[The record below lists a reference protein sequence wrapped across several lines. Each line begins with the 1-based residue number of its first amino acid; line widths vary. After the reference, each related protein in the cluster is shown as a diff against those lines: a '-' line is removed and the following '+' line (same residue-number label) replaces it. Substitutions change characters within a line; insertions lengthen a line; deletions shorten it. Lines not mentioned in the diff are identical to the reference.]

1 MTAGILA
8 MIALAGAGCAMSG
21 GTATVGMWRPQRVVD
36 TQVCIESSP
45 GVCAKTLEV
54 GRDVPAR
61 SFAGGMFAWFN
72 PGYAFVSGSDA
83 RHRFVLNSQI
93 DYLRGRGGFAL
104 GGRVGGNLAF
114 GGNNLLFT
122 VPVSVL
128 GYWGYPWASVY
139 AGGGYTP
146 YATEAY
152 SDDGKTRMSTRS
164 HGPHLIAG
172 TRIVLRTGRAFRLST
187 SVEVARQY
195 LGDLTITSSTMNIG
209 LHF

>member
-1 MTAGILA
+1 MITRQLA
-8 MIALAGAGCAMSG
+8 IVALVCAGCALSG
-21 GTATVGMWRPQRVVD
+21 GTATVGIWRPQRVVD

-54 GRDVPAR
+54 GRDVPKR

-83 RHRFVLNSQI
+83 QHRFVLNSQF

-104 GGRVGGNLAF
+104 GGRLGGNIAL
-114 GGNNLLFT
+114 GRKHLMFT
-122 VPVSVL
+122 VPVSML

-146 YATEAY
+146 YASEKAS
-152 SDDGKTRMSTRS
+152 SDGETAMTSRL
-164 HGPHLIAG
+164 HGPHLLAG
-172 TRIVLRTGRAFRLST
+172 TRILLRTGRAFRM
-187 SVEVARQY
+187 SVSAEVAWQY
-195 LGDLTITSSTMNIG
+195 FGELTVTSSTMNVG

>member
-1 MTAGILA
+1 MV
-8 MIALAGAGCAMSG
+8 ALACAGCAISG
-21 GTATVGMWRPQRVVD
+21 GTATVGIWRPQRVVD

-54 GRDVPAR
+54 GREVPAR

-83 RHRFVLNSQI
+83 RHRFVLNSQF

-104 GGRVGGNLAF
+104 GGRLGGNVAF
-114 GGNNLLFT
+114 GLNNLLFT

-146 YATEAY
+146 YANE
-152 SDDGKTRMSTRS
+152 SGSKDGETRMSTRL
-164 HGPHLIAG
+164 HGPHLLAG
-172 TRIVLRTGRAFRLST
+172 TRILLRTGRAFRMST
-187 SVEVARQY
+187 SAEVARQY
-195 LGDLTITSSTMNIG
+195 LGDLTITSSTMNFG